1 VDEQVSDVISGLRL
15 PESWREMVIGLLSSK
30 DEAVEIQR
38 ERNRLEEKLRRLK
51 RLYRE
56 VEIEEADC
64 RREVALTQAK
74 LSGMVNPEPAQV
86 VTLGDNVEGV
96 VAAWEIATK
105 EERREMLQMMLD
117 AVYIDMTTK
126 EVVGLKPKGAF
137 LPLFNLDEPVKA
149 GEIVLATSLTAG
161 ALDPAPTPY
170 TYFSYLRNS
179 HCWNRIMSAQAG

>member
-1 VDEQVSDVISGLRL
+1 VISGLRL
-15 PESWREMVIGLLSSK
+15 PESWREMVVDLLSSK
-30 DEAVEIQR
+30 DEALELQR

-56 VEIEEADC
+56 VEIEEADY
-64 RREVALTQAK
+64 RQEVALTQAK
-74 LSGMVNPEPAQV
+74 LSGMVNPEHAQV

-126 EVVGLKPKGAF
+126 EVVGLKPKAAF
-137 LPLFNLDEPVKA
+137 LPLFNLDEPVRA
-149 GEIVLATSLTAG
+149 GEVVLATSLTAG
-161 ALDPAPTPY
+161 ALDSPQSPR
-170 TYFSYLRNS
+170 LLG
-179 HCWNRIMSAQAG
+179 RISEIDIMH

>member
-1 VDEQVSDVISGLRL
+1 
-15 PESWREMVIGLLSSK
+15 M
-30 DEAVEIQR
+30 
-38 ERNRLEEKLRRLK
+38 K

-56 VEIEEADC
+56 VEIEEADY
-64 RREVALTQAK
+64 RQEAALTQAK
-74 LSGMVNPEPAQV
+74 LSSMANPEHHQV

-126 EVVGLKPKGAF
+126 EVVGLKPKAAF

-149 GEIVLATSLTAG
+149 GEVVLATS
-161 ALDPAPTPY
+161 
-170 TYFSYLRNS
+170 F
-179 HCWNRIMSAQAG
+179 